1 MDDSKSKKGCNC
13 KKSKCLK
20 LYCECFSSQ
29 GFCSKECKCVNC
41 YNQEKFKDIRDLV
54 IQETKEKNPYAFTNK
69 FKYSKNKNEAGT
81 GKDTT
86 LHIRGCNC
94 KKTNCRKKYCECFV
108 AGVPCTNLCKCKYCE
123 NEKKELN
130 EEETKI
136 YLDKMNKRRKKRNL
150 LDDFFFKKYEILK
163 KLHD

>member
-1 MDDSKSKKGCNC
+1 MKTGKGCNC

-20 LYCECFSSQ
+20 LYCECFSNL

-41 YNQEKFKDIRDLV
+41 YNQEAFKDIRDLV
-54 IQETKEKNPYAFTNK
+54 IQETKEKNPYAFIDK
-69 FKYSKNKNEAGT
+69 FKNK
-81 GKDTT
+81 KDVSGLIDNT

-108 AGVPCTNLCKCKYCE
+108 AGVPCTNLCKCKLCE

-130 EEETKI
+130 EEETKV

-163 KLHD
+163 KLND